1 VITAERL
8 RELLAY
14 DPTSGGFAWRV
25 DRGGLAKAGQIAGSR
40 NGIGYVNI
48 RVDGRDY
55 SAHRLA
61 WLHVTGAWPAGQIDH
76 INGVRDDNRI
86 ANLREATNA
95 QNQWNRA
102 HQGSVSGFKGVKWCK
117 IQRKWR
123 AELRKDGR
131 KIHLGRFATA
141 EEAHAAYCAAASEHF
156 GEFARVE

>member
-131 KIHLGRFATA
+131 KIHLGRFATV
-141 EEAHAAYCAAASEHF
+141 EEAHAAYCAAADEHF
-156 GEFARVE
+156 GEFARPE